1 MKKVARLVEFSLRTR
16 VVVDENATEDEIIR
30 ASYKG
35 IQDKITNEEL
45 GDNLVECELDDECPI
60 GTFDTDLP
68 TIDRI
73 ILNPNTRQY
82 LVVGKGL
89 PTQVISFDE
98 DGEWNSVNEFEGG
111 AIFDVQMDDNNE
123 GEGKPDWSFQYV
135 SLIWNEDEQN
145 FNMGQ
150 DFKGIDVELTELPI
164 TQEVVKLFEN
174 KVL

>member
-45 GDNLVECELDDECPI
+45 GDNLVESDLDDECPI

-68 TIDRI
+68 TIDRV
-73 ILNPNTRQY
+73 ILNPNARQY
-82 LVVGKGL
+82 LVIGKGL

-98 DGEWNSVNEFEGG
+98 DGEWDSVSEFNGG

-123 GEGKPDWSFQYV
+123 GEGTPDYTFQYCT
-135 SLIWNEDEQN
+135 LRWDEEQKN
-145 FNMGQ
+145 FFMND
-150 DFKGIDVELTELPI
+150 DFKSVDVELTELPI
-164 TQEVVKLFEN
+164 TEEVIKLFKN
-174 KVL
+174 KSL

>member
-45 GDNLVECELDDECPI
+45 GDNLVECDLDDECPI

-68 TIDRI
+68 TIDRV

-82 LVVGKGL
+82 LVIGKGL
-89 PTQVISFDE
+89 PTQVVSFDE
-98 DGEWNSVNEFEGG
+98 DGEWNSVNALDGG
-111 AIFDVQMDDNNE
+111 AIFDVQMDNE
-123 GEGKPDWSFQYV
+123 EDESKYSFQYC
-135 SLIWNEDEQN
+135 SLKWDEEQN
-145 FNMGQ
+145 NFFMQ
-150 DFKGIDVELTELPI
+150 DDFKSVEIELTELPI
-164 TQEVVKLFEN
+164 TQEVMKLFQR